1 MLALSP
7 LAQAAPFDETKLT
20 ASDAASEDYFGY
32 SVGISGATAIVGAHR
47 DGSAYLFDATTGAQ
61 IAKLTA
67 SDAAAGDNFGIS
79 VGISGATAI
88 VGAHRDADDDGFY
101 SGSAYLFNATTGA
114 QIAKL
119 TASDAAGGDYFGHS
133 VAIFDNTA
141 IVGAFADDDAG
152 FNSGLAYVFASAAP
166 PEVPL
171 PAGIWLLGSAAG
183 LLVLRRKRAAR
194 AA

>member
-1 MLALSP
+1 MGASCSSPPLSTTCNKVDTLKCALFLPPMLALSP

-32 SVGISGATAIVGAHR
+32 SVGISGATAIVGAY
-47 DGSAYLFDATTGAQ
+47 GN
-61 IAKLTA
+61 
-67 SDAAAGDNFGIS
+67 SDAG
-79 VGISGATAI
+79 
-88 VGAHRDADDDGFY
+88 Y
-101 SGSAYLFNATTGA
+101 QSGSAYLFNATTGA